1 MKKNLLVTIFLI
13 VSGFSMY
20 AQSILNASEGYVTE
34 TILSDYSNLSV
45 FDVNGFNLYA
55 SDGSKIYHFDLA
67 TDELLDTY
75 VLPDYMTG
83 TYTYPS
89 FLKISPDIE
98 TLWYGITSGPNG
110 DEIFSYNI
118 ENSTWSEGYSLLC
131 NFDMEFIGEHI
142 LVSGLNSTSWSDPN
156 CISMLDVSGNDNHR
170 KIIDVGGYSAGLG
183 IDDEGNVYYATSG
196 VGSEKLYR
204 WDMETVINV
213 INDSSAEILT
223 LDDATILSS
232 IPAGAYDTDVDEA
245 GNVFFDFS
253 DYATG
258 VKNVVMWNGNEGD
271 NENFEILAYSN
282 DPAVSLTLVNSKGN
296 FMNGGKDNGIIAGA
310 WGLPLTLLYKE
321 INLIAPSDLVATTE
335 GISSISL
342 SWTAVETALS
352 YNIYQGEELL
362 TNVSVTSYIVEGL
375 EYDTEYCFAVTAVH
389 DEIESEK
396 SEEACAKTAGE
407 SITEYE
413 MNFRL
418 YPNPTDGIV
427 YIESEANV
435 EYVEIYNMMGQ
446 KIASQKLQSS
456 SVDLSSYPSG
466 FYTLLL
472 EVNGNKVP
480 MRIVLR

>member
-67 TDELLDTY
+67 TNELLDTY

-98 TLWYGITSGPNG
+98 TVWYGITSGPNG

-118 ENSTWSEGYSLLC
+118 ETGTWSEGYSLLC

-156 CISMLDVSGNDNHR
+156 CISLLDVSGNDNHR

-204 WDMETVINV
+204 
-213 INDSSAEILT
+213 
-223 LDDATILSS
+223 
-232 IPAGAYDTDVDEA
+232 
-245 GNVFFDFS
+245 
-253 DYATG
+253 
-258 VKNVVMWNGNEGD
+258 
-271 NENFEILAYSN
+271 
-282 DPAVSLTLVNSKGN
+282 
-296 FMNGGKDNGIIAGA
+296 
-310 WGLPLTLLYKE
+310 
-321 INLIAPSDLVATTE
+321 
-335 GISSISL
+335 
-342 SWTAVETALS
+342 
-352 YNIYQGEELL
+352 
-362 TNVSVTSYIVEGL
+362 
-375 EYDTEYCFAVTAVH
+375 C
-389 DEIESEK
+389 
-396 SEEACAKTAGE
+396 C
-407 SITEYE
+407 
-413 MNFRL
+413 
-418 YPNPTDGIV
+418 
-427 YIESEANV
+427 
-435 EYVEIYNMMGQ
+435 
-446 KIASQKLQSS
+446 
-456 SVDLSSYPSG
+456 
-466 FYTLLL
+466 
-472 EVNGNKVP
+472 
-480 MRIVLR
+480 

>member
-1 MKKNLLVTIFLI
+1 
-13 VSGFSMY
+13 
-20 AQSILNASEGYVTE
+20 
-34 TILSDYSNLSV
+34 
-45 FDVNGFNLYA
+45 
-55 SDGSKIYHFDLA
+55 
-67 TDELLDTY
+67 
-75 VLPDYMTG
+75 
-83 TYTYPS
+83 
-89 FLKISPDIE
+89 
-98 TLWYGITSGPNG
+98 
-110 DEIFSYNI
+110 
-118 ENSTWSEGYSLLC
+118 
-131 NFDMEFIGEHI
+131 
-142 LVSGLNSTSWSDPN
+142 
-156 CISMLDVSGNDNHR
+156 
-170 KIIDVGGYSAGLG
+170 
-183 IDDEGNVYYATSG
+183 
-196 VGSEKLYR
+196 
-204 WDMETVINV
+204 
-213 INDSSAEILT
+213 
-223 LDDATILSS
+223 
-232 IPAGAYDTDVDEA
+232 
-245 GNVFFDFS
+245 
-253 DYATG
+253 
-258 VKNVVMWNGNEGD
+258 MWNGNEGD

-435 EYVEIYNMMGQ
+435 ESVEIYNMMGQ

-472 EVNGNKVP
+472 EVKGNKVP